1 MPTDSLKASDKMAIL
16 IRVATAV
23 SDRPIFHIKRIR
35 ESSVFE
41 PIFTSTSLKKLN
53 DAAFGNI

>member
-23 SDRPIFHIKRIR
+23 SDRPIFHSK
-35 ESSVFE
+35 
-41 PIFTSTSLKKLN
+41 TDKGK
-53 DAAFGNI
+53 FGI